1 MKRPYQDVLITKEN
15 GYKIQIRR
23 TSSYF
28 VVKIGKENMKNF
40 QKKAHSENCND
51 QQSLKKYLQQ
61 ICSLNSI
68 NYVSLENRLN
78 KALKPKKQVKVLKLT
93 DTWVGN
99 GGIHQYM
106 ESSIS
111 AEAYKLLNTP
121 KLKITINE
129 KK

>member
-1 MKRPYQDVLITKEN
+1 MKHPYQDVLITKEN
-15 GYKIQIRR
+15 GYKIQIRKN
-23 TSSYF
+23 SLYF
-28 VVKIGKENMKNF
+28 VVKIGKVDMKNF

-51 QQSLKKYLQQ
+51 QESLKKHLQQ

-68 NYVSLENRLN
+68 DYVSLENRLN

>member
-1 MKRPYQDVLITKEN
+1 MKHTYPDVLITKEN

-23 TSSYF
+23 NLSYF
-28 VVKIGKENMKNF
+28 VVKIGKEDIKNF
-40 QKKAHSENCND
+40 QKKAQSTRCFD
-51 QQSLKKYLQQ
+51 QESLKSHLQQ

-68 NYVSLENRLN
+68 DYASLENRLN
-78 KALKPKKQVKVLKLT
+78 EALKPKKQVKVLKLS

-111 AEAYKLLNTP
+111 AETYKLLNTP

>member
-1 MKRPYQDVLITKEN
+1 MKHTYPDVLITKEN

-23 TSSYF
+23 NLSYF
-28 VVKIGKENMKNF
+28 VVKIGKEDIKNF
-40 QKKAHSENCND
+40 QKKAQSTRCFD
-51 QQSLKKYLQQ
+51 QESLKSHLQQ

-68 NYVSLENRLN
+68 DYASLENRLN
-78 KALKPKKQVKVLKLT
+78 EALKPKKQVKVLKLS

-111 AEAYKLLNTP
+111 AETYKLLNTP

-129 KK
+129 KS

>member
-1 MKRPYQDVLITKEN
+1 MKHPYPDVLITKEN
-15 GYKIQIRR
+15 GYKIQIRKY
-23 TSSYF
+23 SLYF
-28 VVKIGKENMKNF
+28 VVKIGKEGMKNY

-51 QQSLKKYLQQ
+51 QESLKKHLQK

-68 NYVSLENRLN
+68 DYVSLENRLN
-78 KALKPKKQVKVLKLT
+78 KALKPKKQVKVLKLS

-111 AEAYKLLNTP
+111 AETYKLLNTP